1 MNDSHVRIV
10 VRAAL
15 EDLAS
20 ARQAWG
26 EDSPGYREQ
35 RERSLGFLRTSL
47 FRRSRIVAPVLDAP
61 EPLEP
66 TDRLQRGREQ
76 RVDGTVAGAVER
88 LGQIEAAAARAPCP
102 LMGGTVYPD
111 RAFGQR

>member
-26 EDSPGYREQ
+26 EDSPAYREQ
-35 RERSLGFLRTSL
+35 LERSLGFLRASL
-47 FRRSRIVAPVLDAP
+47 EEVLTAAQAELDRR
-61 EPLEP
+61 
-66 TDRLQRGREQ
+66 
-76 RVDGTVAGAVER
+76 
-88 LGQIEAAAARAPCP
+88 ARARCP
-102 LMGGTVYPD
+102 RTTRTD
-111 RAFGQR
+111 